1 MKGGRMGLMKQKL
14 KGAFSE
20 LKGRVKKVTGAATND
35 RDLQARGE
43 GQEPIGRTRR
53 QGAQAID
60 RGIGKVEGSVG
71 KAQQKLAD
79 MTGNRSQQAEGA
91 AREFR
96 GNSRSRLS

>member
-20 LKGRVKKVTGAATND
+20 LKGRVKKVSGATTRD
-35 RDLQARGE
+35 RDLELRGE
-43 GQEPIGRTRR
+43 GQEAIGRTRR
-53 QGAQAID
+53 QGADAID

-79 MTGNRSQQAEGA
+79 ITGDRSQRSEGA
-91 AREFR
+91 AREVK
-96 GNSRSRLS
+96 GNTRSRLS